1 LANENSRIN
10 ELNKGIMDQGNE
22 HNVENIIDK
31 KDITKGLNRKAK
43 GITKD
48 IANNKIETN
57 DNDKIIKDVQKV
69 KLDYKSLDFNT
80 KEKVKAIIRDLKSGK
95 INEMTANA
103 FIARILKNVGVKNTK
118 LLNKKKLSRVKINEK
133 KNNSELKLESK
144 KNDADTDS
152 KINKLD
158 NFNKS
163 NDKNFIDNSMSSQ
176 SSRKNIKKIIN
187 LNNEQNKNDDL
198 NVKELKFEINLN
210 NSENKLNDSMFNRDK
225 ITGAQ
230 KTLEQNKQAL
240 FQQIAK
246 NTKIVLSQQQTK
258 FSTMIRPDNFGRM
271 DFRFVIKDGKING
284 RMILQSMETADF
296 FRANV
301 EEMRAVFQ
309 KANVE
314 LENIEIILAGNKFSQ
329 QDHDHNKEFVNEDNV
344 SIKQTLSPKNQD
356 YFEENNSLLVNNYSQ
371 KGMSL
376 VDIVV

>member
-1 LANENSRIN
+1 MIEQLRSDILHDVTNLLYTQNKDNTKRSFGLSFDELFRISRSDIADNYHFDNEFDNIEIEMIYEEPMEQAENGELANENSRIN

-144 KNDADTDS
+144 K
-152 KINKLD
+152 K
-158 NFNKS
+158 
-163 NDKNFIDNSMSSQ
+163 
-176 SSRKNIKKIIN
+176 RC
-187 LNNEQNKNDDL
+187 
-198 NVKELKFEINLN
+198 
-210 NSENKLNDSMFNRDK
+210 RY
-225 ITGAQ
+225 
-230 KTLEQNKQAL
+230 
-240 FQQIAK
+240 
-246 NTKIVLSQQQTK
+246 
-258 FSTMIRPDNFGRM
+258 R
-271 DFRFVIKDGKING
+271 
-284 RMILQSMETADF
+284 
-296 FRANV
+296 
-301 EEMRAVFQ
+301 
-309 KANVE
+309 
-314 LENIEIILAGNKFSQ
+314 
-329 QDHDHNKEFVNEDNV
+329 
-344 SIKQTLSPKNQD
+344 
-356 YFEENNSLLVNNYSQ
+356 
-371 KGMSL
+371 
-376 VDIVV
+376 